1 MVNTGWMTTT
11 TLKIIF
17 LIYLSDAVKLNE
29 KFKDYL
35 PVWCSSVPSIPHAVV
50 QRFNIKPSI
59 AQVECNPGYK
69 LVGEKKLTCDNS
81 TWSPVKLP
89 YCKRIKIEDYP
100 PHADAGEDIVIY
112 LPKTS
117 VLLNGSRSTDDNA
130 IVSYHWWNEG
140 PQLVDMRGIYTP
152 YLQLYNLKE
161 GIYIFMLKV
170 EDAMGQQSID
180 TVKVTVKSA
189 SSKAC
194 SRPLIDHSTFE
205 WKNYGRTGVLH
216 CINGGY
222 FLHSS
227 RNQIKANSITV
238 HQFNIKC
245 VNGKWTSSDG
255 YGSLPH
261 CFSDMVVKF
270 PACQPPPNIQ
280 HGHYYEIPA
289 RTDLFLPGT
298 KVKYECNT
306 SYQLLGNVIIECLK
320 DLTWSRHTPICKRSS
335 SIEGTY
341 CPPVSPIPNGQ
352 CRCNSKKDLSYCEP
366 IYSSMQIECTCNLGY
381 RIVGN
386 QLLTCTNRGQWS
398 YDQPTCVKVDNVA
411 IDTEGNTSS
420 STDPTRMNTLA
431 VVIATACSVLGIL
444 LLIMIV
450 MIVRKRKPRP
460 RHYHQVGI
468 PPPYT
473 RVHSS
478 SFDELDRVALIGYD
492 AARLPTYEEAVQ
504 NNSSSS
510 IQRGQGPLEVQV
522 SSEFRPLPSIPN
534 VVRNNNAQSSDI
546 QSVHSNRHSITT
558 MSTVNRDG
566 ISEVF
571 GSIDTVNYSLS
582 DASTSVTVD
591 TLDSA
596 TSRPSY
602 GSGTATA
609 GSVNTSQENI
619 VTEDA
624 PLLENDRNVTDNGSV
639 DLEIKDEDKD

>member
-1 MVNTGWMTTT
+1 
-11 TLKIIF
+11 
-17 LIYLSDAVKLNE
+17 
-29 KFKDYL
+29 
-35 PVWCSSVPSIPHAVV
+35 
-50 QRFNIKPSI
+50 
-59 AQVECNPGYK
+59 
-69 LVGEKKLTCDNS
+69 
-81 TWSPVKLP
+81 
-89 YCKRIKIEDYP
+89 
-100 PHADAGEDIVIY
+100 
-112 LPKTS
+112 
-117 VLLNGSRSTDDNA
+117 
-130 IVSYHWWNEG
+130 
-140 PQLVDMRGIYTP
+140 
-152 YLQLYNLKE
+152 
-161 GIYIFMLKV
+161 ML
-170 EDAMGQQSID
+170 
-180 TVKVTVKSA
+180 
-189 SSKAC
+189 
-194 SRPLIDHSTFE
+194 
-205 WKNYGRTGVLH
+205 
-216 CINGGY
+216 
-222 FLHSS
+222 
-227 RNQIKANSITV
+227 
-238 HQFNIKC
+238 
-245 VNGKWTSSDG
+245 
-255 YGSLPH
+255 
-261 CFSDMVVKF
+261 
-270 PACQPPPNIQ
+270 
-280 HGHYYEIPA
+280 
-289 RTDLFLPGT
+289 
-298 KVKYECNT
+298 
-306 SYQLLGNVIIECLK
+306 
-320 DLTWSRHTPICKRSS
+320 
-335 SIEGTY
+335 
-341 CPPVSPIPNGQ
+341 
-352 CRCNSKKDLSYCEP
+352 
-366 IYSSMQIECTCNLGY
+366 CNLFF
-381 RIVGN
+381 
-386 QLLTCTNRGQWS
+386 S
-398 YDQPTCVKVDNVA
+398 PVDNVA

-492 AARLPTYEEAVQ
+492 AARLPTYEEAVR

-522 SSEFRPLPSIPN
+522 SNEFRPLPSIPN

-619 VTEDA
+619 VTE
-624 PLLENDRNVTDNGSV
+624 G
-639 DLEIKDEDKD
+639 IKIVFFKMIE